1 MKVQYSSLNSDLL
14 NNVCEVKFLK
24 RTSPPNRPEY
34 RRMLCTKNYEL
45 LSSVNGKISLNFR
58 EATHQKA
65 INEAVK
71 NVLVVWDILMQ
82 DYRIISLDD
91 CDLVKKIPADESF
104 WEYFNTNIYP
114 MTTEQK
120 VNFMKS

>member
-14 NNVCEVKFLK
+14 NNVCEVRFLK
-24 RTSPPNRPEY
+24 RTSPSNRPEY

-45 LSSVNGKISLNFR
+45 LSSVNGKLTLNFR
-58 EATHQKA
+58 EATRQKV

-91 CDLVKKIPADESF
+91 CDLITKIPADETF
-104 WEYFNTNIYP
+104 WEYFNKNIYP
-114 MTTEQK
+114 MSTNQK

>member
-14 NNVCEVKFLK
+14 NNVCEVRFLK
-24 RTSPPNRPEY
+24 RTSPPGQLEY
-34 RRMLCTKNYEL
+34 RRMLCTKNYQL
-45 LSSVNGKISLNFR
+45 LSSINGKLTLNFR
-58 EATHQKA
+58 EATRQKV

-91 CDLVKKIPADESF
+91 CDLITKIPADETF
-104 WEYFNTNIYP
+104 WEYFNKNIYP
-114 MTTEQK
+114 MSTNQK

>member
-24 RTSPPNRPEY
+24 RTSPPGRPEY
-34 RRMLCTKNYEL
+34 RRMICTKSYEL

-58 EATHQKA
+58 EATRQKA
-65 INEAVK
+65 INEAVQ
-71 NVLVVWDILMQ
+71 NLLVVWDLLMQ

-91 CDLVKKIPADESF
+91 CDLIKKIPADETF
-104 WEYFNTNIYP
+104 WEYFNANIYP
-114 MTTEQK
+114 MTTDQK
-120 VNFMKS
+120 VSFMQA

>member
-14 NNVCEVKFLK
+14 SNVCEVKFLK
-24 RTSPPNRPEY
+24 RTSPPGRPEY
-34 RRMLCTKNYEL
+34 RRMLCTKSYEL

-58 EATHQKA
+58 EATRQKV

-71 NVLVVWDILMQ
+71 NILVVWDILMQ

-91 CDLVKKIPADESF
+91 CDLIQKIPADETF
-104 WEYFNTNIYP
+104 WEYFNKNIYP
-114 MTTEQK
+114 MTADQK
-120 VNFMKS
+120 VSFMQA

>member
-14 NNVCEVKFLK
+14 NNVCEVRFLK

-34 RRMLCTKNYEL
+34 RRMLCTKNYQL
-45 LSSVNGKISLNFR
+45 LSSVNGKLTLNFR
-58 EATHQKA
+58 EANRQKV

-71 NVLVVWDILMQ
+71 NVLVVWDLLMQ

-91 CDLVKKIPADESF
+91 CDLITKIPADETF
-104 WEYFNTNIYP
+104 WEYFNKNIYP
-114 MTTEQK
+114 MSTNQK

>member
-1 MKVQYSSLNSDLL
+1 
-14 NNVCEVKFLK
+14 
-24 RTSPPNRPEY
+24 
-34 RRMLCTKNYEL
+34 MLCTKNYQL
-45 LSSVNGKISLNFR
+45 LSSINGKLTLNFR
-58 EATHQKA
+58 EATRQKV

-91 CDLVKKIPADESF
+91 CDLITKIPADETF
-104 WEYFNTNIYP
+104 WEYFNKNIYP
-114 MTTEQK
+114 MSTNQK